1 MNRQKTLTL
10 LRWLCFSGRPL
21 TVREVIEAMYIDENI
36 DKLSLT
42 TSKGF
47 ISPSDILNLCPGMT
61 NTIVTTGENLRIT
74 DGVTENDE
82 IKLSHFSVKEYLRSI
97 GINDRKVSFFSI
109 QDELTNSYL
118 ARACLLYMVQ
128 FDGISVTEKTSEDH
142 PLATYS
148 AQYWSMHARVA
159 ALAIQFDST
168 LEKQIDQLFASST
181 KLLAWVRL
189 CNPDHEKPQY
199 DALIDDIA
207 SPLYLASICG
217 LSRQVKSLIA
227 QGGNVEIEGGY
238 NKKPLAAACRKGFA
252 STAEI
257 LLDAGANFVSGKD
270 DTVMI
275 EATTSG
281 KVEVVQLLLARER
294 AAAEINEGMP
304 WPICHIEAL
313 NLACMLGFTDII
325 EEFVVKND
333 GTDVNDMTADDC
345 RQVLQIAAA
354 HGRSET
360 VEQLLDLGANID
372 TEGGWYGTALRAA
385 SLNGHESVVKI
396 LLKKGADPKL
406 HGGSPGSALGAA
418 IFFDRTSIFD
428 LILRDGR
435 IDVNNNEGMYGSL
448 LQEAAS
454 KGSLEFVRKLLD
466 KGAKVNAEGG
476 LFHTALQ
483 AASLEGHE
491 KIVELLLARGAR
503 PNDPEEGPADVVCVT
518 PSDEIGHD
526 IILLPFEKAGLK
538 PYEWN
543 GADFVRM
550 DRKLTSERLSE
561 VLRTQPSVT
570 IQKGICGSA
579 LRAAAIAGHGD
590 IVKCLLNAGATFDE
604 QDPDLQSVLKRAT
617 TCDDQEIELVMKIL
631 ANKKPSNSKTGYRM
645 VEMGQTR
652 AEDYMEGDRSDSVH
666 GSLLEIGSFEKHPR
680 MWVKLCL

>member
-1 MNRQKTLTL
+1 
-10 LRWLCFSGRPL
+10 
-21 TVREVIEAMYIDENI
+21 
-36 DKLSLT
+36 
-42 TSKGF
+42 
-47 ISPSDILNLCPGMT
+47 
-61 NTIVTTGENLRIT
+61 
-74 DGVTENDE
+74 
-82 IKLSHFSVKEYLRSI
+82 
-97 GINDRKVSFFSI
+97 
-109 QDELTNSYL
+109 
-118 ARACLLYMVQ
+118 MVQ
-128 FDGISVTEKTSEDH
+128 FDGISVTEKTSKDH

-148 AQYWSMHARVA
+148 AQYWSMHARIAV
-159 ALAIQFDST
+159 LAVQFDFT

-181 KLLAWVRL
+181 KLLTWIRL

-207 SPLYLASICG
+207 PPLCLNMW
-217 LSRQVKSLIA
+217 LISST
-227 QGGNVEIEGGY
+227 
-238 NKKPLAAACRKGFA
+238 ACRKGFA

-257 LLDAGANFVSGKD
+257 LLDAGANFMSGKD
-270 DTVMI
+270 DTVTI

-281 KVEVVQLLLARER
+281 EVEVVQLLLARER
-294 AAAEINEGMP
+294 AAAEISESMS
-304 WPICHIEAL
+304 WPICHIKAL
-313 NLACMLGFTDII
+313 NVACMLCFTDVI
-325 EEFVVKND
+325 EEFGVKND
-333 GTDVNDMTADDC
+333 ETDVNDMTADDC

-360 VEQLLDLGANID
+360 VEQLFDLGANID

-385 SLNGHESVVKI
+385 SLNGHEPVVKI

-406 HGGSPGSALGAA
+406 YGGSPGSALGAA

-428 LILRDGR
+428 LILQDGR

-454 KGSLEFVRKLLD
+454 ERSLEFVRKLLD
-466 KGAKVNAEGG
+466 KGAKMNAEGG

-483 AASLEGHE
+483 AASFEGHE
-491 KIVELLLARGAR
+491 KIVELLLERGAR

-518 PSDEIGHD
+518 PNNGIGHN
-526 IILLPFEKAGLK
+526 IILLPFEKVGLK

-550 DRKLTSERLSE
+550 DKQLISERLSE

-579 LRAAAIAGHGD
+579 LRAAAIAGDGY

-604 QDPDLQSVLKRAT
+604 HDPALQSVLKRASSS
-617 TCDDQEIELVMKIL
+617 DDQEIELVMKIL
-631 ANKKPSNSKTGYRM
+631 ANKKSTNSKTGYRT
-645 VEMGQTR
+645 VETGQTR
-652 AEDYMEGDRSDSVH
+652 AEDYVEGDRSDSVH

-680 MWVKLCL
+680 MWLKLCF

>member
-1 MNRQKTLTL
+1 
-10 LRWLCFSGRPL
+10 
-21 TVREVIEAMYIDENI
+21 
-36 DKLSLT
+36 
-42 TSKGF
+42 
-47 ISPSDILNLCPGMT
+47 MT

-97 GINDRKVSFFSI
+97 GINDRKVSIFSI

-118 ARACLLYMVQ
+118 ARAL
-128 FDGISVTEKTSEDH
+128 
-142 PLATYS
+142 
-148 AQYWSMHARVA
+148 
-159 ALAIQFDST
+159 
-168 LEKQIDQLFASST
+168 
-181 KLLAWVRL
+181 
-189 CNPDHEKPQY
+189 
-199 DALIDDIA
+199 
-207 SPLYLASICG
+207 
-217 LSRQVKSLIA
+217 KSLIA

-238 NKKPLAAACRKGFA
+238 NKRPLAAACRKGFA

-257 LLDAGANFVSGKD
+257 LLDADANFMSGKD
-270 DTVMI
+270 DTVTI

-281 KVEVVQLLLARER
+281 EVEVVQLLLARER
-294 AAAEINEGMP
+294 AAAEINESMS
-304 WPICHIEAL
+304 WPICHIKAL
-313 NLACMLGFTDII
+313 NVACMLGFTDII
-325 EEFVVKND
+325 EEFGVKND
-333 GTDVNDMTADDC
+333 GIDVNDMTADDC

-360 VEQLLDLGANID
+360 VEQLFDLGANID

-385 SLNGHESVVKI
+385 SLNGHEPVVKI

-428 LILRDGR
+428 LILQDGR
-435 IDVNNNEGMYGSL
+435 VDVNNNEGMYGSL

-454 KGSLEFVRKLLD
+454 ERSLEFVRKLLD
-466 KGAKVNAEGG
+466 KGAKMNAEGR

-483 AASLEGHE
+483 AASFEGHE
-491 KIVELLLARGAR
+491 KIVELLLERGAR

-518 PSDEIGHD
+518 PNNGIGHD

-550 DRKLTSERLSE
+550 DKQLISERLSE

-579 LRAAAIAGHGD
+579 LRAAAIAGDGD
-590 IVKCLLNAGATFDE
+590 IVKCLLNAGATFD
-604 QDPDLQSVLKRAT
+604 
-617 TCDDQEIELVMKIL
+617 
-631 ANKKPSNSKTGYRM
+631 
-645 VEMGQTR
+645 
-652 AEDYMEGDRSDSVH
+652 
-666 GSLLEIGSFEKHPR
+666 
-680 MWVKLCL
+680 

>member
-1 MNRQKTLTL
+1 MALLKEFNENFIIIDALDECEEEEKVMKAVQQIAACQNNLRLLLTSRRKMHIERTTNNLKTDKRIVRLEGAGVINDIRQYIRYRLQLLNTLPDTLDETYERILQSVVPLNRQKSLTI
-10 LRWLCFSGRPL
+10 LRWLCFSGQPL
-21 TVREVIEAMYIDENI
+21 TVREVIEATYIDENI

-97 GINDRKVSFFSI
+97 GINDRKVSIFSI

-118 ARACLLYMVQ
+118 ARACLLCMVQ
-128 FDGISVTEKTSEDH
+128 FNNISVTEKTSEDH
-142 PLATYS
+142 PLTTYS
-148 AQYWSMHARVA
+148 AQYWSMHARIAV
-159 ALAIQFDST
+159 LAVQFDFT

-181 KLLAWVRL
+181 KLLTWIR
-189 CNPDHEKPQY
+189 
-199 DALIDDIA
+199 
-207 SPLYLASICG
+207 
-217 LSRQVKSLIA
+217 
-227 QGGNVEIEGGY
+227 
-238 NKKPLAAACRKGFA
+238 PLAAACRKGFA

-257 LLDAGANFVSGKD
+257 LLDADANFMSGKD
-270 DTVMI
+270 DTVTI

-281 KVEVVQLLLARER
+281 EVEVVQLLLARER
-294 AAAEINEGMP
+294 AAAEINESMS
-304 WPICHIEAL
+304 WPICHIKAL
-313 NLACMLGFTDII
+313 NVACMLGFTDII
-325 EEFVVKND
+325 EEFGVKND
-333 GTDVNDMTADDC
+333 GIDVNDMTADDC

-360 VEQLLDLGANID
+360 VEQLFDLGANID

-385 SLNGHESVVKI
+385 SLNGHEPVVKI

-428 LILRDGR
+428 LILQDGR
-435 IDVNNNEGMYGSL
+435 VDVNNNEGMYGSL

-454 KGSLEFVRKLLD
+454 ERSLEFVRKLLD
-466 KGAKVNAEGG
+466 KGAKMNAEGR

-483 AASLEGHE
+483 AASFEGHE
-491 KIVELLLARGAR
+491 KIVELLLERGAR

-518 PSDEIGHD
+518 PNNGIGHD

-550 DRKLTSERLSE
+550 DKQLISERLSE

-579 LRAAAIAGHGD
+579 LRAAAIAGDGD
-590 IVKCLLNAGATFDE
+590 IVKCLLNAGATFD
-604 QDPDLQSVLKRAT
+604 
-617 TCDDQEIELVMKIL
+617 
-631 ANKKPSNSKTGYRM
+631 
-645 VEMGQTR
+645 
-652 AEDYMEGDRSDSVH
+652 
-666 GSLLEIGSFEKHPR
+666 
-680 MWVKLCL
+680 